1 MSTSM
6 CWEYSL
12 TKDSQDCESDRRE
25 SAMQHTSTVEQIPTT
40 GIYAAMRRGHR
51 DRTGHHL
58 AGHLVIDSHG
68 VARVVR
74 TCCS

>member
-1 MSTSM
+1 MN
-6 CWEYSL
+6 L
-12 TKDSQDCESDRRE
+12 TEGK
-25 SAMQHTSTVEQIPTT
+25 ATMQHTTEQIPTT

-58 AGHLVIDSHG
+58 AGHLVIDTHG

>member
-1 MSTSM
+1 
-6 CWEYSL
+6 
-12 TKDSQDCESDRRE
+12 
-25 SAMQHTSTVEQIPTT
+25 MQHTVEQIPTT